1 MQRNVFIL
9 LLIAFGFPA
18 FAQNITGSWGGTL
31 DIQGNK
37 LRLVFNITKTDSA
50 YVTKLDSP
58 DQGAFGLPTTKTTFG
73 DNRLE
78 IVASG
83 LGLSYSGTLEQ
94 DSINGTFSQGGM
106 SFPLI
111 LKPVSMP
118 ELNRPQMPKE
128 PLPYKTEEVMIAN
141 KKDDVYLSGTL
152 TMPDSAALFP
162 AVILIA
168 GSGPNDRDE
177 TVFGHKPFLVLAD
190 YLTRNGFA
198 VLRYDKR
205 GVGKSSGDYRKA
217 TTEDFASD
225 VQAAIEF
232 LKQRNEID
240 KKRIG
245 LIGHSEGGTI
255 APMVAAKNKNVDY
268 IVLMAGMGVKA
279 SEILLDQNVIL
290 LRQEKV
296 DSTTIENLKPVIA
309 DVLNYVSEWEG
320 TEANKT
326 VLRDKI
332 TQMWEKL
339 PILLR
344 LKVKKDVYIRNNYNV
359 MITPWYRNF
368 VKIDPSVYLEQVK
381 CPVFALNGEK
391 DSQVPAAKNLA
402 AIESALKKGKNTH
415 FEIKEYPNLN
425 HLFQESETG
434 YADEYGKIEQ
444 TISPRVL
451 SDIVNWINA
460 QTR

>member
-326 VLRDKI
+326 ELRDKI
-332 TQMWEKL
+332 TQM
-339 PILLR
+339 
-344 LKVKKDVYIRNNYNV
+344 
-359 MITPWYRNF
+359 
-368 VKIDPSVYLEQVK
+368 
-381 CPVFALNGEK
+381 
-391 DSQVPAAKNLA
+391 
-402 AIESALKKGKNTH
+402 
-415 FEIKEYPNLN
+415 
-425 HLFQESETG
+425 
-434 YADEYGKIEQ
+434 
-444 TISPRVL
+444 
-451 SDIVNWINA
+451 
-460 QTR
+460 